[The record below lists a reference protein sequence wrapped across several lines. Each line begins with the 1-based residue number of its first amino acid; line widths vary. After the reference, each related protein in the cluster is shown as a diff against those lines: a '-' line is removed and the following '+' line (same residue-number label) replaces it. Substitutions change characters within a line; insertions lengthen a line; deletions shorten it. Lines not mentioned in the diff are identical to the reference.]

1 MTRGALKSADR
12 GIEGRYKRTKIMTD
26 QNRQEELANDF
37 MALHHS
43 SEILILPNAW
53 DVVSAKIFEIEGFKA
68 IGTTSAGIAATLGY
82 ADGQQM
88 SLVENLDVVR
98 RIVNGTD
105 VPVSADIESGYAASI
120 DGVVHCAEAVMD
132 AGAIGLNLED
142 GSGDIESP
150 LFDQSLQAEK
160 ISAMRETSV
169 SKGKQ
174 LFINA
179 RTDVFLVGENNTA
192 VVREAVERGNAYR
205 AAGADCIFVPDVGNL
220 DPNAIEILAQEID
233 APINIIAGDTTPPI
247 AVLQDMGV
255 ARVSVGPRPM
265 RAVLSS
271 LRKIARELRESG
283 TYELMM
289 ESSISYSE
297 VNQWFTGTKT

>member
-1 MTRGALKSADR
+1 MTSK
-12 GIEGRYKRTKIMTD
+12 
-26 QNRQEELANDF
+26 NRQEELANDF

-43 SEILILPNAW
+43 TEILILPNAW

-88 SLVENLDVVR
+88 SLFENLDVVQ

-120 DGVVHCAEAVMD
+120 DGVVQCAEAVLD
-132 AGAIGLNLED
+132 AGAVGLNLED
-142 GSGDIESP
+142 GSGDTDSP

-160 ISAMRETSV
+160 ITAMREMSV

-179 RTDVFLVGENNTA
+179 RTDVFLVGENSTWA
-192 VVREAVERGNAYR
+192 LREAIERGNAYKE
-205 AAGADCIFVPDVGNL
+205 AGADCIFVPDVGDL
-220 DPNAIEILAQEID
+220 DGHAIEILAQEIA
-233 APINIIAGDTTPPI
+233 APINIIAGETTPPI
-247 AVLQDMGV
+247 RDLQDMGV

-271 LRKIARELRESG
+271 LRKIARELRVSG

-289 ESSISYSE
+289 ESSITYSE
-297 VNQWFTGTKT
+297 VNQWFTGTQA

>member
-1 MTRGALKSADR
+1 MTNKS
-12 GIEGRYKRTKIMTD
+12 
-26 QNRQEELANDF
+26 RQEVQANDF
-37 MALHHS
+37 FTFHQGP
-43 SEILILPNAW
+43 EILILPNAW

-82 ADGQQM
+82 ADGQKM
-88 SLVENLDVVR
+88 SLFENLDVVQ
-98 RIVNGTD
+98 RIVNSTE
-105 VPVSADIESGYAASI
+105 VPISADIESAYATSVE
-120 DGVVHCAEAVMD
+120 GVVQCAEAVLNV
-132 AGAIGLNLED
+132 GAVGLNLED
-142 GSGDIESP
+142 SSGDIEMP

-160 ISAMRETSV
+160 ITAMREITH

-179 RTDVFLVGENNTA
+179 RTDVFLFGENTTR
-192 VVREAVERGNAYR
+192 VLREAVERGNAYR

-265 RAVLSS
+265 RAVLSL
-271 LRKIARELRESG
+271 LRKIATELKVSG
-283 TYELMM
+283 TYTQMM
-289 ESSISYSE
+289 QSSISYSD
-297 VNQWFTGTKT
+297 VNQWFKGK